1 MHAIMY
7 IIKYK
12 QGDNMTTQNI
22 YSQKAVSVTYARS
35 HIKECLDN
43 GTTALL
49 NNNKVTGYIVN
60 AETFE
65 SMMNILDGFTSI
77 KKQLSPD
84 IESKIIRAQ
93 KALNGIQSKSASD
106 YEKYKH
112 MSDDELFE

>member
-1 MHAIMY
+1 ML
-7 IIKYK
+7 IIAFDL
-12 QGDNMTTQNI
+12 GGNMTI
-22 YSQKAVSVTYARS
+22 QKVYAQKTVSVTYARS

-65 SMMNILDGFTSI
+65 SMMNLLDGFTSI

-84 IESKIIRAQ
+84 VESKIIRAQ
-93 KALNGIQSKSASD
+93 KALNGIKNKNASD
-106 YEKYKH
+106 YEKYKN
-112 MSDDELFE
+112 MSDDDLFE

>member
-7 IIKYK
+7 VIKYK

-84 IESKIIRAQ
+84 IESKISRAK
-93 KALNGIQSKSASD
+93 KALNGIQTKSASN
-106 YEKYKH
+106 YVKYKD

>member
-1 MHAIMY
+1 
-7 IIKYK
+7 
-12 QGDNMTTQNI
+12 MTIQKI
-22 YSQKAVSVTYARS
+22 YSQKVVSVTYAGS

-65 SMMNILDGFTSI
+65 SIMNILDDITSI
-77 KKQLSPD
+77 KNQLSPD
-84 IESKIIRAQ
+84 LESKIIQAK
-93 KALNGIQSKSASD
+93 KALNGIQSKNASD
-106 YEKYKH
+106 YDKYKD

>member
-1 MHAIMY
+1 M
-7 IIKYK
+7 
-12 QGDNMTTQNI
+12 
-22 YSQKAVSVTYARS
+22 TYARS

-84 IESKIIRAQ
+84 IESKISRAK
-93 KALNGIQSKSASD
+93 KALNGIQTKSGVITLSI
-106 YEKYKH
+106 KICLM
-112 MSDDELFE
+112 MSCLSEHHYA

>member
-1 MHAIMY
+1 MAIQ
-7 IIKYK
+7 K
-12 QGDNMTTQNI
+12 I
-22 YSQKAVSVTYARS
+22 YSQKVVSVTYAGS

-65 SMMNILDGFTSI
+65 SMMNILDDITSI

-84 IESKIIRAQ
+84 LESKIIRAQ
-93 KALNGIQSKSASD
+93 KALNGIQRKSAND

>member
-1 MHAIMY
+1 
-7 IIKYK
+7 
-12 QGDNMTTQNI
+12 MTIQKI
-22 YSQKAVSVTYARS
+22 YSQKVVSVTYAGS
-35 HIKECLDN
+35 HIKECLDS

-65 SMMNILDGFTSI
+65 SMMNILDDITSI

-84 IESKIIRAQ
+84 LESKIIRAQ
-93 KALNGIQSKSASD
+93 KALNGIQRKSASD

-112 MSDDELFE
+112 MSDDALFE

>member
-1 MHAIMY
+1 MAIQ
-7 IIKYK
+7 K
-12 QGDNMTTQNI
+12 I
-22 YSQKAVSVTYARS
+22 YSQKVVSVTYAGS

-65 SMMNILDGFTSI
+65 SMMNILDDITSI

-84 IESKIIRAQ
+84 LGSKIIRAQ
-93 KALNGIQSKSASD
+93 KALNGIQRKSASD
-106 YEKYKH
+106 YERYKD
-112 MSDDELFE
+112 MSDDKLFE

>member
-1 MHAIMY
+1 
-7 IIKYK
+7 
-12 QGDNMTTQNI
+12 MTIQKI
-22 YSQKAVSVTYARS
+22 YSQKVVSVTYAES

-65 SMMNILDGFTSI
+65 SMMNILDGITTI
-77 KKQLSPD
+77 KKQLSTD

-93 KALNGIQSKSASD
+93 KALNGIQRKSASD

>member
-1 MHAIMY
+1 
-7 IIKYK
+7 
-12 QGDNMTTQNI
+12 MTTQNV
-22 YSQKAVSVTYARS
+22 YAQKAVSVTYARG

-49 NNNKVTGYIVN
+49 NNNRVTGYIVN

-84 IESKIIRAQ
+84 IESKISRA
-93 KALNGIQSKSASD
+93 KKVLDGINNKSVSD
-106 YEKYKH
+106 YAKYKNL
-112 MSDDELFE
+112 SDDELFE